1 MRDDYDEV
9 NNYLRLFNDKLLE
22 KRSDS
27 CDVSSLGNS
36 ANIFYYGNIIA
47 VDKTEEAQ
55 YFKMAA
61 INGKIDAMVSYANII
76 FNGAGISVNKTEAAR
91 YFKMVADKRNIE
103 VMTMHAALLRNGN

>member
-47 VDKTEEAQ
+47 VDKTE
-55 YFKMAA
+55 
-61 INGKIDAMVSYANII
+61 
-76 FNGAGISVNKTEAAR
+76 AAR